1 LHLGRPFGRQAKF
14 ESGRLRRAS
23 VVWLFACNH
32 TVAASLAPYAS
43 PALASGRAAGRYL
56 RRRPIYGCHQ
66 AKQSTRRDEL
76 TLAKGRAILL
86 FDISGICGL
95 ALRMS
100 DSSDVEG
107 GERWSNA
114 ETHRSL
120 RNARQLWESPCRRHR
135 HHKLQYPFRKWA
147 FSPLLLP

>member
-1 LHLGRPFGRQAKF
+1 LQYRWPRVLSAAAG
-14 ESGRLRRAS
+14 
-23 VVWLFACNH
+23 
-32 TVAASLAPYAS
+32 VAPSLDAS

-56 RRRPIYGCHQ
+56 RRRLIYGCHQ
-66 AKQSTRRDEL
+66 AKQTTRRDEL

-86 FDISGICGL
+86 FDISGICSL